1 MLFAYLLLNNGK
13 FMNKRID
20 LHTKNSIVF
29 KLNPDLKV
37 LGDELVQRAQDSEKE
52 FMTIGSRLQDF
63 FAVTDRIAKMSS
75 KITHFLSGSEISG
88 TIDSLRELMIQM
100 NNYIKD
106 SEVETS
112 QRVEELTRLLSTI
125 KSLYTPI
132 EEIRRNIKRLN
143 TLGFATRIHSGTSD
157 GSSILAE
164 DIERLSSDI
173 VSKKTLILESL
184 QSLAQLIEE
193 TLAHVSSI
201 NERQLQA
208 VWAVVDNTMSS
219 LTSLSEK
226 RIRSTNSAKSIS
238 IYSERAYRSVE
249 EIVKF
254 LQFHDITYQETAYI
268 KDMLYDLDGMV
279 RRVKNEENTRGI
291 NLIKHISE
299 LGYTCEERAKQI
311 SAVRDKFIKAI
322 THIIE
327 NLDIVNNN
335 ILNVSNDV
343 CELVDKGNSGD
354 QTFIIEIERGL
365 TSITSAVSALSEN
378 ATRSMGLS
386 KTIRSFSGTLREISA
401 FLENIER
408 IEDDI
413 ELIALNAS
421 VKAANRGK
429 GGEALGVIAE
439 SIQALLADIR
449 TQTVGISRTLRSI
462 ITSIE
467 HLSERVIKENE
478 RDSEVYN
485 KTEELKTM
493 VESFYRMN
501 QDFATSLTNINKDSH
516 VVSEKIEQTI
526 QDIRTHVVVAEI
538 ANRVII
544 ELEEISS
551 HVRELRSF
559 ADIPEGEYLVKGI
572 QEEVF
577 STEEVHFKKTPASDK
592 KDRSTEFGDNVELF

>member
-1 MLFAYLLLNNGK
+1 M
-13 FMNKRID
+13 
-20 LHTKNSIVF
+20 
-29 KLNPDLKV
+29 
-37 LGDELVQRAQDSEKE
+37 
-52 FMTIGSRLQDF
+52 
-63 FAVTDRIAKMSS
+63 
-75 KITHFLSGSEISG
+75 
-88 TIDSLRELMIQM
+88 
-100 NNYIKD
+100 
-106 SEVETS
+106 
-112 QRVEELTRLLSTI
+112 
-125 KSLYTPI
+125 
-132 EEIRRNIKRLN
+132 
-143 TLGFATRIHSGTSD
+143 
-157 GSSILAE
+157 
-164 DIERLSSDI
+164 
-173 VSKKTLILESL
+173 
-184 QSLAQLIEE
+184 AQLIEE

-449 TQTVGISRTLRSI
+449 TQTVGISKTLRSI
-462 ITSIE
+462 INSIE
-467 HLSERVIKENE
+467 HLSARVMKENE
-478 RDSEVYN
+478 KDSEIYK
-485 KTEELKTM
+485 KTE
-493 VESFYRMN
+493 
-501 QDFATSLTNINKDSH
+501 
-516 VVSEKIEQTI
+516 
-526 QDIRTHVVVAEI
+526 
-538 ANRVII
+538 
-544 ELEEISS
+544 SS
-551 HVRELRSF
+551 NLNL
-559 ADIPEGEYLVKGI
+559 DCKPL
-572 QEEVF
+572 
-577 STEEVHFKKTPASDK
+577 
-592 KDRSTEFGDNVELF
+592 